1 MPLCP
6 LFLDTKS
13 LSLEKGSEFK
23 SMTKD
28 QVKIKLRIMLME
40 NLIDVAPKT
49 VPNT

>member
-1 MPLCP
+1 
-6 LFLDTKS
+6 
-13 LSLEKGSEFK
+13 
-23 SMTKD
+23 MTKD